1 MKPMGT
7 ITKYYPFIDEES
19 KSILNSLMEESSSYY
34 DFVKQLCDMVLKN
47 EVPINLAYLAAVQA
61 WWCRINET
69 MSSIQEKYKN
79 IPFIKPWGYAHHTLE
94 SDQARFHDAV
104 VSKIDEAISTSLED
118 WILAEL
124 HLLHAHYHWP
134 MFGDIPNLLE
144 PIEKVKQLIA
154 ANPLLKCFESPT
166 CFYEGWAKRI
176 EGEIEDAI
184 VVYKRGI
191 ELAEV
196 HDEALH
202 KYLNLGGL
210 GDVLKNINVKEA
222 IARFEEDYNLVQDLE
237 VPFLEV
243 DVLHDSGL
251 VFLVAGEYDLAI
263 SCYIEC
269 AKYINAPSPL
279 LARIYIDLGYG
290 EKALHTIDQ
299 YVEYCG
305 GLESP
310 TVFTTK
316 ARAFA
321 LLKKLDEAQENL
333 DKSYELVMKS
343 GLDRLLGR
351 H

>member
-7 ITKYYPFIDEES
+7 ITKYYPFIDGET
-19 KSILNSLMEESSSYY
+19 KSILNSLMDESSSYY
-34 DFVKQLCDMVLKN
+34 NFVLRLCDVVLEN
-47 EVPINLAYLAAVQA
+47 EVPINLAYIAAVQA
-61 WWCRINET
+61 WWCRIEEP
-69 MSSIQEKYKN
+69 MKSIQAKYKDVKS
-79 IPFIKPWGYAHHTLE
+79 IKPWGYFYHTLE
-94 SDQARFHDAV
+94 SDQILHHDKV
-104 VSKIDEAISTSLED
+104 VEAIEELTNTNPDD

-124 HLLHAHYHWP
+124 HLLHAHFHFP
-134 MFGDIPNLLE
+134 MFGDIPSLLE
-144 PIEKVKQLIA
+144 PVEKAKKLIG
-154 ANPLLKCFESPT
+154 ANPLLECFESQA

-176 EGEIEDAI
+176 EGEIENAI
-184 VVYKRGI
+184 IVYKRGI
-191 ELAEV
+191 ELAET
-196 HDEALH
+196 HDESVY
-202 KYLNLGGL
+202 KYMNLGGL
-210 GDVLKNINVKEA
+210 GDVLKNVNIKEA
-222 IARFEEDYNLVQDLE
+222 IARFEEDYELVQDLE
-237 VPFLEV
+237 VPYMEA
-243 DVLHDSGL
+243 DALHDSGL

-269 AKYINAPSPL
+269 AKYIGAPSPL

-290 EKALHTIDQ
+290 EKSLDIIDQ

-310 TVFTTK
+310 TVFTAK